1 MRPFISLSEVL
12 NHREPFLV
20 IWHPGMKIPGV
31 LNHRDTPNIYQII
44 KCQQIHTTKAAASV
58 SSFHI
63 DQMILSSGMP

>member
-31 LNHRDTPNIYQII
+31 LNHRDNGTGLE
-44 KCQQIHTTKAAASV
+44 T
-58 SSFHI
+58 
-63 DQMILSSGMP
+63 